1 MAGNSWDVVESGGK
15 RWLSGSRIEMLPAE
29 ERSSWSLN
37 STSVSTVWTDLD
49 LTGVIGTDV
58 LAVMGF
64 LRIGAHPSSDD
75 RMIFCVRAIGDSND
89 HGEETWAGIL
99 YNDSVTQYPYLGISA
114 TLDCKGTDPGKLQYR
129 GYSTAYQVDYAA
141 FLVWGRIRP

>member
-29 ERSSWSLN
+29 ERSSWSLT

-58 LAVMGF
+58 RAVMGF
-64 LRIGAHPSSDD
+64 LRIGAAANKDD
-75 RMIFCVRAIGDSND
+75 RMLLLTKAVGASTSYASANGFTLTMYNSTTVDPYIG
-89 HGEETWAGIL
+89 GF
-99 YNDSVTQYPYLGISA
+99 A
-114 TLDCKGTDPGKLQYR
+114 TLDCKGTDPGKIQYR
-129 GYSTAYQVDYAA
+129 EYTTSYEIDKMR
-141 FLVWGRIRP
+141 FCIWGRIRP